1 MNTIADG
8 LAQRVPVS
16 FRRITID
23 SASSRMDSR
32 RLAYLKALEIDVWE
46 RRDGSARV
54 SVSPVAAVAAS
65 VESAPAQPAASEP
78 VVQARTLQPPRIE
91 PKVDLPL
98 EDAGVSQLGWEELAT
113 AVRSCTKC
121 PLHATRTNG
130 VFGVGNRSARW
141 MIIGEAPGMDEDRQ
155 GEPFV
160 GRAGQLLNSMLKAVG
175 LAREQVFIA
184 NILKSRPPNNRDPKP
199 EEVRAC
205 IPYLYRQIELVNPT
219 LILCVG
225 RIAAQTLLEV
235 DTPIGKLRGV
245 VHKIAANRP
254 MVVTYHP
261 AYLLRSP
268 VEKRKSWAD
277 LLLAMRTF
285 ETLQSGATA

>member
-1 MNTIADG
+1 
-8 LAQRVPVS
+8 
-16 FRRITID
+16 
-23 SASSRMDSR
+23 MDSR

-46 RRDGSARV
+46 RRDGSARPAV
-54 SVSPVAAVAAS
+54 APVEAVAAPMVS
-65 VESAPAQPAASEP
+65 APVLRAVPEPAVESKVVAPG
-78 VVQARTLQPPRIE
+78 
-91 PKVDLPL
+91 D
-98 EDAGVSQLGWEELAT
+98 DAGVSKLGWDELAT
-113 AVRSCTKC
+113 AVLSCTKC

-141 MIIGEAPGMDEDRQ
+141 MIIGEAPGADEDRQ

-160 GRAGQLLNSMLKAVG
+160 GRAGQLLNAMLKAVG

-205 IPYLYRQIELVNPT
+205 LPYLYRQIELVNPA

-225 RIAAQTLLEV
+225 RIAAQTLLDV

-245 VHKIAANRP
+245 VHRIATNRP

-277 LLLAMRTF
+277 LLLAMRTY
-285 ETLQSGATA
+285 ETLQSGAMA

>member
-1 MNTIADG
+1 
-8 LAQRVPVS
+8 
-16 FRRITID
+16 
-23 SASSRMDSR
+23 MDSR
-32 RLAYLKALEIDVWE
+32 RLAYLKALDIDVWE
-46 RRDGSARV
+46 RRDGSARPAV
-54 SVSPVAAVAAS
+54 APVEAVAAP
-65 VESAPAQPAASEP
+65 VAPAPVASAPALRAVPEPA
-78 VVQARTLQPPRIE
+78 VE
-91 PKVDLPL
+91 PKIVVPSD
-98 EDAGVSQLGWEELAT
+98 DAGVSKLGWDELAT
-113 AVRSCTKC
+113 AVLSCTKC

-141 MIIGEAPGMDEDRQ
+141 MIIGEAPGADEDRQ

-205 IPYLYRQIELVNPT
+205 IPYLYRQIELVNPA

-225 RIAAQTLLEV
+225 RIAAQTLLDV
-235 DTPIGKLRGV
+235 DTPIGKLRGT
-245 VHKIAANRP
+245 VHRIATNRP

-285 ETLQSGATA
+285 ETSQSGATA

>member
-1 MNTIADG
+1 
-8 LAQRVPVS
+8 
-16 FRRITID
+16 
-23 SASSRMDSR
+23 MDSR

-46 RRDGSARV
+46 RRDGSARS
-54 SVSPVAAVAAS
+54 SVAQAEEPPAPVARVVPIRATPGPAPMPGITAKAAPSLLPDDAS
-65 VESAPAQPAASEP
+65 VAN
-78 VVQARTLQPPRIE
+78 
-91 PKVDLPL
+91 
-98 EDAGVSQLGWEELAT
+98 LGWDELAT
-113 AVRSCTKC
+113 AVRNCTKC

-130 VFGVGNRSARW
+130 VFGVGDRQARW
-141 MIIGEAPGMDEDRQ
+141 LIIGEAPGSDEDKQ

-160 GRAGQLLNSMLKAVG
+160 GRAGQLLNSMLKAIG
-175 LAREQVFIA
+175 LSREQVFIA

-225 RIAAQTLLEV
+225 RIAAQTLLNV
-235 DTPIGKLRGV
+235 DTPIGKLRGT
-245 VHKIAANRP
+245 VHRIATNRP

-285 ETLQSGATA
+285 ETLQRGATA

>member
-1 MNTIADG
+1 
-8 LAQRVPVS
+8 
-16 FRRITID
+16 
-23 SASSRMDSR
+23 MDSR
-32 RLAYLKALEIDVWE
+32 RLAYLKALDIDVWE
-46 RRDGSARV
+46 RRDGSARAPV
-54 SVSPVAAVAAS
+54 AQPAIPQIEPAPVAAPKESVAS
-65 VESAPAQPAASEP
+65 VQMTAAPVKAAAVAVP
-78 VVQARTLQPPRIE
+78 VEA
-91 PKVDLPL
+91 
-98 EDAGVSQLGWEELAT
+98 DAVAKMGWDELAT

-130 VFGVGNRSARW
+130 VFGVGDRGARW
-141 MIIGEAPGMDEDRQ
+141 LIIGEAPGADEDRQ

-160 GRAGQLLNSMLKAVG
+160 GRAGQLLNSMLKAIG

-205 IPYLYRQIELVNPT
+205 IPYLYRQIELINPT

-225 RIAAQTLLEV
+225 RIAAQTLLGVE
-235 DTPIGKLRGV
+235 TPIGKLRGA
-245 VHKIAANRP
+245 VHRIVGNRP

-285 ETLQSGATA
+285 EALQSGAA

>member
-1 MNTIADG
+1 
-8 LAQRVPVS
+8 
-16 FRRITID
+16 
-23 SASSRMDSR
+23 MDSR
-32 RLAYLKALEIDVWE
+32 RLAYLKALDIDVWE
-46 RRDGSARV
+46 RRDGSARATV
-54 SVSPVAAVAAS
+54 AQPVAAPAVPALAPEPAPVAVQS
-65 VESAPAQPAASEP
+65 LRVAPEPAA
-78 VVQARTLQPPRIE
+78 VQPPA
-91 PKVDLPL
+91 LPV
-98 EDAGVSQLGWEELAT
+98 EDDGVSKLGWDDLAT

-141 MIIGEAPGMDEDRQ
+141 LIIGEAPGADEDKQ

-160 GRAGQLLNSMLKAVG
+160 GRAGMLLNSMLKAVG

-225 RIAAQTLLEV
+225 RIAAQTLLDV
-235 DTPIGKLRGV
+235 DTPIGKLRGA
-245 VHKIAANRP
+245 VHKIAGGRP

-285 ETLQSGATA
+285 ETLQSGATV

>member
-1 MNTIADG
+1 
-8 LAQRVPVS
+8 
-16 FRRITID
+16 
-23 SASSRMDSR
+23 MDSR

-46 RRDGSARV
+46 RRDGSARA
-54 SVSPVAAVAAS
+54 PVPQAETV
-65 VESAPAQPAASEP
+65 VAPAPALRVAPEP
-78 VVQARTLQPPRIE
+78 ARTIQAPAVE
-91 PKVDLPL
+91 PKVVVP
-98 EDAGVSQLGWEELAT
+98 EDDGGVSKLGWEELAT

-130 VFGVGNRSARW
+130 VFGVGNRNARW
-141 MIIGEAPGMDEDRQ
+141 MIIGEAPGADEDRQ

-205 IPYLYRQIELVNPT
+205 IPYLYRQIELVNPG

-277 LLLAMRTF
+277 LLLAMRTY

>member
-1 MNTIADG
+1 MG
-8 LAQRVPVS
+8 RVPVS
-16 FRRITID
+16 FPQTIY
-23 SASSRMDSR
+23 SVLSRMDSR
-32 RLAYLKALEIDVWE
+32 RLAYLKALDIDVWE
-46 RRDGSARV
+46 RRDGGARA
-54 SVSPVAAVAAS
+54 SVAQAETAAQPLAPVATVRAVP
-65 VESAPAQPAASEP
+65 EPA
-78 VVQARTLQPPRIE
+78 VQARTVQPPPAVE
-91 PKVDLPL
+91 PKKIDLAVD
-98 EDAGVSQLGWEELAT
+98 EGGVAKLGWEELAT
-113 AVRSCTKC
+113 AVHSCTKC

-130 VFGVGNRSARW
+130 VFGVGDRGARW
-141 MIIGEAPGMDEDRQ
+141 MIIGEAPGADEDRQ

-225 RIAAQTLLEV
+225 RIAAQTLLAV
-235 DTPIGKLRGV
+235 DTPIGKLRGT
-245 VHKIAANRP
+245 VHRIAANRP

-277 LLLAMRTF
+277 LLLAMRTY
-285 ETLQSGATA
+285 ETLQSGAMA